1 MRIQIPRSLALGG
14 LACLALLAAGC
25 ADQAPPL
32 DPESATP
39 LAAAGGPHVVQV
51 APPTGIFEQ
60 DRASIL
66 AALEQVRP
74 GGTVQFAPGTYLIG
88 NPTPDS
94 WDYLNIAVP
103 RITLL
108 GHPAGTTIRG
118 CNDPAQIGYDTCQG
132 LLLSGGFQ
140 TVRNFTFE
148 YLMDAVVLGRLPGWD
163 EVHVGGY
170 LVEDNE
176 FRITYWGV
184 NVIGDWRQP
193 AVISNNRFVNVAA
206 GVASLG
212 STVHVLDNHI
222 SAPEPHLVPI
232 DWPFTGIVFFDF
244 YGSPCEHNLIARN
257 RIEGYENGVAFA
269 AFWAE
274 LGCRHNTVR
283 DNTIVN
289 GREHVPLRPAWAIGL
304 ENGSEYFGAY
314 VEGLVEHNLVQGNRV
329 LGSEGQGV
337 ALYGSDRNRIV
348 NNTITDVTMTDPFPP
363 ENGEG
368 NGTGVWVSLQSRE
381 NQILNNTFAAIE
393 SYEVVLEGDYN
404 HAATRS
410 ASDVVRD
417 LGTGN
422 RITGP
427 GSVATDAV
435 PAGARAAA
443 APTPAE
449 RAEAARR
456 LSERFGARGLLLE
469 RKAMR
474 VAHR

>member
-1 MRIQIPRSLALGG
+1 MRIQTPRSLALGG

-25 ADQAPPL
+25 ADHAPPL
-32 DPESATP
+32 EPGAAHP

-66 AALEQVRP
+66 AALEAVRP
-74 GGTVQFAPGTYLIG
+74 GGTVLFAPGTYLIG

-94 WDYLNIAVP
+94 WDYLDIAVP

-108 GHPAGTTIRG
+108 GHAAGTTIRG
-118 CNDPAQIGYDTCQG
+118 CNDPAQIGYDTCHG

-148 YLMDAVVLGRLPGWD
+148 DLMDAVVLGRLPGWD

-176 FRITYWGV
+176 FRSSLWGV
-184 NVIGDWRQP
+184 SITGDWRQP
-193 AVISNNRFVNVAA
+193 AVIRNNRFVNLAA
-206 GVASLG
+206 GVVALG

-222 SAPEPHLVPI
+222 SAPEPHLAPI
-232 DWPFTGIVFFDF
+232 EGSHTGIWFLDF

-257 RIEGYENGVAFA
+257 RIEGYVNGVLIEAYRS
-269 AFWAE
+269 E

-283 DNTIVN
+283 DNTIAN
-289 GREHVPLRPAWAIGL
+289 SRELVPLHPAWAIGL
-304 ENGSEYFGAY
+304 GNFSEFLGAY
-314 VEGLVEHNLVQGNRV
+314 VEGLMEHNLVQGNRV
-329 LGSEGQGV
+329 LGSEGQGLV
-337 ALYGSDRNRIV
+337 LYAGNRNRIV

-363 ENGEG
+363 VWGEG
-368 NGTGVWVSLQSRE
+368 NGTGVWVSPQSRE

-417 LGTGN
+417 LGVGN
-422 RITGP
+422 RVTGP
-427 GSVATDAV
+427 GSVVTTAA
-435 PAGARAAA
+435 PAGASAATA
-443 APTPAE
+443 AE
-449 RAEAARR
+449 RAEAARM
-456 LSERFGARGLLLE
+456 LGERFGARGLLLE
-469 RKAMR
+469 RKATR
-474 VAHR
+474 SAPR